1 MAKRRDPL
9 AMLLNI
15 ADRFYTSAEE
25 LDRKVERAVEQ
36 NAAAHDIRLLV
47 DMANSDRMRA
57 ASACQMA
64 LPYCHPKLSSVEIT
78 PAPPVSKSSF
88 EQRLEQM
95 SETEVLSH
103 LKAITDGTVTITLDD
118 EEPAD
123 GD

>member
-64 LPYCHPKLSSVEIT
+64 LPYCHPKLSSVELT

-88 EQRLEQM
+88 ETRLEAM
-95 SETEVLSH
+95 SESEITAY
-103 LKAITDGTVTITLDD
+103 LKGVANGTLAI
-118 EEPAD
+118 AA
-123 GD
+123 